1 MIDRR
6 ELLTLGGVLGGLASR
21 GENAD
26 AAAYGTGDVSD
37 RSVQDVVNA
46 LRTITTAVYA
56 AQSFDAIGPVRAKQ
70 IDYLKA
76 TNKFPDF
83 IDVGV
88 DVWMT
93 VHDWHIRLQQPLVL
107 GRDVNGRYTM
117 TLEFTQL
124 VLRPDTTANFISTP
138 YDNR

>member
-6 ELLTLGGVLGGLASR
+6 ELLALGGLLGGLAGR
-21 GENAD
+21 GDAAD
-26 AAAYGTGDVSD
+26 AAAPASGDVSD
-37 RSVQDVVNA
+37 RSVQDVVSA
-46 LRTITTAVYA
+46 VKSITSAVYA
-56 AQSFDAIGPVRAKQ
+56 AQSFDALNPIRSKQ

-88 DVWMT
+88 NVWMA

-107 GRDVNGRYTM
+107 GRDATGRYTM

-124 VLRPDTTANFISTP
+124 VLRPDVTP
-138 YDNR
+138 DYVSVAYDGK

>member
-6 ELLTLGGVLGGLASR
+6 ELLTLGGLLGGLAAR
-21 GENAD
+21 DDNAD
-26 AAAYGTGDVSD
+26 SAAYGTAEVSD
-37 RSVQDVVNA
+37 RSVQDVVSA
-46 LRTITTAVYA
+46 LKAISTAVYA
-56 AQSFDAIGPVRAKQ
+56 AQSFDAIAPLRRQQ

-88 DVWMT
+88 DVWLA

-107 GRDVNGRYTM
+107 GRDGNGRYTM
-117 TLEFTQL
+117 SLQFTTL
-124 VLRPDTTANFISTP
+124 VLRPDVTSNFISTP
-138 YDNR
+138 YDAR

>member
-6 ELLTLGGVLGGLASR
+6 ELLTLGGLLGTLAGH

-26 AAAYGTGDVSD
+26 AAALGTADISD
-37 RSVQDVVNA
+37 RSVQDVVSA
-46 LRTITTAVYA
+46 LRSISNAVYA
-56 AQSFDAIGPVRAKQ
+56 AQSFDAIRPIRTKQ
-70 IDYLKA
+70 IDWLKA

-88 DVWMT
+88 DVWMAA
-93 VHDWHIRLQQPLVL
+93 HDWHVRLQQPLVL
-107 GRDVNGRYTM
+107 GRDAVGRYTM

-124 VLRPDTTANFISTP
+124 VLRPDVTADYVSVP
-138 YDNR
+138 YDAK

>member
-6 ELLTLGGVLGGLASR
+6 ELLALGGLLGGLAGR
-21 GENAD
+21 DEAAD
-26 AAAYGTGDVSD
+26 AVALGTADVSD
-37 RSVQDVVNA
+37 RSVQDVVSA
-46 LRTITTAVYA
+46 LKSVTSAVYGP
-56 AQSFDAIGPVRAKQ
+56 QSFDALNPIRSKQ

-88 DVWMT
+88 NVWMA

-107 GRDVNGRYTM
+107 GRDATGRYTM

-124 VLRPDTTANFISTP
+124 VLRPDVTP
-138 YDNR
+138 DYVSVAYDAK

>member
-6 ELLTLGGVLGGLASR
+6 ELLTLGGLLGTLTGH

-26 AAAYGTGDVSD
+26 AAALGTADVSD
-37 RSVQDVVNA
+37 RSVQDVVSA
-46 LRTITTAVYA
+46 LRSISSAVYA
-56 AQSFDAIGPVRAKQ
+56 AQSFDAIRPIRTKQ
-70 IDYLKA
+70 IDWLKA

-88 DVWMT
+88 DVWMAA
-93 VHDWHIRLQQPLVL
+93 HDWHVRLQQPLVL
-107 GRDVNGRYTM
+107 GRDAVGRYTM

-124 VLRPDTTANFISTP
+124 VLRPDVTADYVSVP
-138 YDNR
+138 YDAK

>member
-6 ELLTLGGVLGGLASR
+6 ELLTLGVLGGLAGR
-21 GENAD
+21 GEAANA
-26 AAAYGTGDVSD
+26 ATLGSADVSD

-46 LRTITTAVYA
+46 LKSITSAVYA
-56 AQSFDAIGPVRAKQ
+56 AQSFDAIGPIRSKQ
-70 IDYLKA
+70 IDFLRA

-88 DVWMT
+88 NVWMA

-107 GRDVNGRYTM
+107 GRDATGRYTM

-124 VLRPDTTANFISTP
+124 VLRPDVTP
-138 YDNR
+138 DYVSVAYDAK

>member
-6 ELLTLGGVLGGLASR
+6 ELLTLGGLLGGLAGR
-21 GENAD
+21 GDAAD
-26 AAAYGTGDVSD
+26 AAALGTADVSD

-46 LRTITTAVYA
+46 LKSITSAVYA
-56 AQSFDAIGPVRAKQ
+56 AQSFDTITPIRSKQ

-88 DVWMT
+88 DVWMA
-93 VHDWHIRLQQPLVL
+93 VHDWQLRVQQPLVL
-107 GRDVNGRYTM
+107 GRDGNGRYTM

-124 VLRPDTTANFISTP
+124 VLRPDTTPNFISPP
-138 YDNR
+138 YDAR